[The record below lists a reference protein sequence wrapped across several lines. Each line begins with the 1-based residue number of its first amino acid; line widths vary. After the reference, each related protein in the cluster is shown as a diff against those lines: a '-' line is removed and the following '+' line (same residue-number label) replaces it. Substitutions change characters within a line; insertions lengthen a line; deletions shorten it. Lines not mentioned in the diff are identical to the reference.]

1 MAGKKSGTT
10 NFEDSYDP
18 DADLGAMLGRRSPQ
32 GARQDPPAD
41 QQPAAGDP
49 TADAADPSGTQPAPA
64 SPQPSPRPR
73 RTKGAVPASQPAAH
87 SDEQKRRP
95 SVVYVSQD
103 NATRTK
109 QLREAKA
116 WSSGMVILQ
125 AINATYSSGKLKE
138 RLGGRTMTSDLF
150 GDFTSRVAS
159 TSELNKMPLN
169 VRLNPE
175 HYGIIDR
182 LVDELGADSRSHLI
196 NTALDE
202 YFKAEDVS

>member
-1 MAGKKSGTT
+1 MAGKRSRTT

-18 DADLGAMLGRRSPQ
+18 DVDLADVLGRRTAEPATQ
-32 GARQDPPAD
+32 AAPPAD
-41 QQPAAGDP
+41 TPADTAD
-49 TADAADPSGTQPAPA
+49 TADAPASQPPPAPQ
-64 SPQPSPRPR
+64 QPSPRPR
-73 RTKGAVPASQPAAH
+73 RPRSTTPAAAAAPR
-87 SDEQKRRP
+87 SDEKKRKP

-103 NATRTK
+103 NVTK
-109 QLREAKA
+109 IKHLRDERA

-125 AINATYSSGKLKE
+125 AINDTYSSGKLKE

-169 VRLNPE
+169 VRLNPD
-175 HYGIIDR
+175 HYSVIDR